1 MAQKQNSNGVSRLLG
16 QIRLQLQTHH
26 FGRDR
31 ISFWLLLLIF
41 VNQWNR
47 DNLLDRASAV
57 AFNLTF
63 ALFPFVIFLFTLLPY
78 LPIENMSSQLLGE
91 LKMVLPESLY
101 TSVHF
106 TISDTLQRQRGDLLS
121 FGFISAMVLSTN
133 GMMAFMGA
141 FNISLRK
148 RDRRSYLKQRGIAMG
163 LTFLL
168 IILILLGIFLIVTGE
183 LILAALLNFKVLTG
197 YDWLYYSIDIMRYVV
212 TLVVFFFAIVAIYF
226 FGPAQRYDFRHQALG
241 AAIATVFIT
250 IASVLFAMYL
260 QYFDTYNK
268 LYGSIGTFIG
278 VMFWFLAISLGILM
292 GFELNVSLAR
302 ARKIA
307 RRAHK
312 RIEGKL

>member
-1 MAQKQNSNGVSRLLG
+1 MAQPQKTSGVARFQRRL
-16 QIRLQLQTHH
+16 RLELQARR

-31 ISFWLLLLIF
+31 ISFWLLILIF
-41 VNQWNR
+41 INQWNR

-78 LPIENMSSQLLGE
+78 LPIENMSMQILTE
-91 LKMVLPESLY
+91 LKQVLPAKLY
-101 TSVHF
+101 SGVNK

-121 FGFISAMVLSTN
+121 FGFISAAVLSTN
-133 GMMAFMGA
+133 GMMAFMSA

-148 RDRRSYLKQRGIAMG
+148 RDKRSYIKQRGVAMG

-168 IILILLGIFLIVTGE
+168 VIIILLATFLIVTGE
-183 LILAALLNFKVLTG
+183 LILAQLLELKILSG
-197 YDWLYYSIDIMRYVV
+197 YNWLYYSIDIMRYVI
-212 TLVVFFFAIVAIYF
+212 TLVSFFFAIVAIYF
-226 FGPAQRYDFRHQALG
+226 FGPARRFSFRHQALG
-241 AAIATVFIT
+241 AAVATVFIT
-250 IASVLFAMYL
+250 VASALFAMYL

-278 VMFWFLAISLGILM
+278 VMFWFLAISLGILV

-302 ARKIA
+302 ARKIT
-307 RRAHK
+307 RRTQR